1 MFNLKDKLLA
11 KGLISK
17 EQISKLEQ
25 KAQPKPSQDE
35 KKFVNELKNQD
46 KVQQYITIRKWVD
59 KNRLDKEFIS
69 ALDTQKFFINSKDAQ
84 VSWLNLTPEVIK
96 KIEEGHAGVIAYMSN
111 NGLAHA
117 VVPKDIALD
126 VGEVFPLWLK
136 VLNIT

>member
-11 KGLISK
+11 KGLVSK

-25 KAQPKPSQDE
+25 KTQPKPSQDE

-69 ALDTQKFFINSKDAQ
+69 ALDTQKFFINIQ
-84 VSWLNLTPEVIK
+84 
-96 KIEEGHAGVIAYMSN
+96 HA
-111 NGLAHA
+111 
-117 VVPKDIALD
+117 
-126 VGEVFPLWLK
+126 
-136 VLNIT
+136 